1 MQWTHLGNIHSPYES
16 IVVTMFLHKFTT
28 WWWLKRC
35 CHLSSII
42 LPRKVLSVGF
52 KFCLCH
58 DNKIGLSI
66 FPSSECQSVKSL
78 VETNTQ
84 PVNTSHRVHVST
96 HWRQNYHQYKDH
108 ALQIVGNGVS
118 GQLSTFFVCREIWSL
133 SVHRFFAGYSIPG
146 MQAGTTG
153 IYDKC
158 FAALDN

>member
-1 MQWTHLGNIHSPYES
+1 MNTPWQYSLSWWKHRGDDVFAQIHHMMMTQALLSFKLDYFAYKSQEKYYPWDLNS
-16 IVVTMFLHKFTT
+16 ACAMTT
-28 WWWLKRC
+28 KLDWGYFHHQNVRVSK
-35 CHLSSII
+35 
-42 LPRKVLSVGF
+42 
-52 KFCLCH
+52 
-58 DNKIGLSI
+58 
-66 FPSSECQSVKSL
+66 
-78 VETNTQ
+78 ETNTQ
-84 PVNTSHRVHVST
+84 PVYTSHRVHVST

>member
-1 MQWTHLGNIHSPYES
+1 MQWTHLGNIHSPDES

-42 LPRKVLSVGF
+42 LPGKVLSVGF

-84 PVNTSHRVHVST
+84 PVNTTHRVHVNT
-96 HWRQNYHQYKDH
+96 HWRQNYHPYKDH
-108 ALQIVGNGVS
+108 ALQIVGSGVS
-118 GQLSTFFVCREIWSL
+118 GQLSTFFVCRENLVTL
-133 SVHRFFAGYSIPG
+133 SAQILCRIFHCWNASRDDRNLWQVLCGFG
-146 MQAGTTG
+146 
-153 IYDKC
+153 
-158 FAALDN
+158 